1 MAEKK
6 KYNSILISGRKDE
19 TLTYSKYVKD
29 EESGESVKETL
40 DKKVNVSDELET
52 QQIKNGAITNEK
64 LAADSVGNTNLQ
76 DGSVSNEKLED
87 ESITN
92 EKLAENSITKDKLKD
107 NTIGVEKLDPELR
120 QTISAATGLPE
131 NLVETIQ
138 NVDDTL
144 KDHQSQ
150 LNNKQSQ
157 IDDNQKQ
164 ITANDEDISLLQTRS
179 TQIEETIKSI
189 AATGGAS
196 QATAVTYDNANSQL
210 SAINIQSAI
219 DELQS
224 SKIDQTSILQES
236 GEAEDKVMSQKVVS
250 TKLSDLYNNIST
262 EIPKEIGY
270 AQKIISKD
278 GSLVQWGV
286 SSVTSFIEITDFV
299 KVTGIVGV
307 PAHFYAVA
315 FYNESK
321 ELVSDYNNYLYNFG
335 GGVREIGDIFVL
347 GKEFPKAKYIRISGI
362 LTDVKIFKNAA
373 YVLGDKKLDKSSV
386 VQELG
391 DSEENVAS
399 QKCVKIEF
407 EIIKHKISSLNEK
420 IENLDQEISLH
431 ISDTWEYGGTYTG
444 SYSKVYENDIIKIR
458 ALNNKRGLKLIT
470 FKDESG
476 KELSSIEAE
485 NGGGLMQDYEAKAP
499 VKTYSISWRIVVKW
513 SNSDTSPI
521 PDNSIPYIKVVK
533 KNVDN
538 RNLIESI
545 NDSIGLS
552 SNLKTKNKD
561 SIVDAINELQDS
573 KIEYNENKTD
583 IVIIGDSIAQNISSA
598 FLRKMKSVGQH
609 NVKSYAIGGE
619 SCLDTIAHRN
629 IYPYTILPPF
639 TIPANGASAALNVIS
654 SRWLGV
660 KIAEDAISK
669 TYFNQY
675 SQGTN
680 GEEAGSYIYGTGIN
694 PWNKKYCTIGGIHG
708 YLQFNTS
715 GSNRNTNVKF
725 YRDTAGEAIT
735 FTHPQTIHE
744 DDPIDSNSI
753 IIVFMG
759 TNGGWI
765 PRDTRASF
773 EDSFAHLIEY
783 YQGIAD
789 KYGIENCLFLG
800 FYMTA
805 YVLQAVDKDVIA
817 RFKYMEAEFAKRF
830 GTHYW
835 SCYQYL
841 RNYGLE
847 DCGYAATE
855 KDIRDVV
862 QKGLTPCS
870 VRGGTDDGVHL
881 TSNASEAVANGV
893 IRKLYQLGMIDECP
907 QIAIDKTLKILT
919 GTVKTTSN
927 VGVNGIKLTFTNSSD
942 SNKVFSVTTNDDGS
956 YSLDISSG
964 TYNITADSGT
974 LNTTEITIGGNFFNE
989 ANFIKS

>member
-1 MAEKK
+1 MANDIDKTSPHYKGEFGSIYEVNQKFPSGGVEGDYVAIDGWAHYWNADRGTWCVNAQRDSYWDELITSIIEHFK
-6 KYNSILISGRKDE
+6 TIKGATYMGVATTDTVPDTTAVKMFYFALQGGKYANFGNQDVAQGINVLLTMDGKSWTVQRLISVAQELGASTTMLMSQKAITDAINRKANTADVDE
-19 TLTYSKYVKD
+19 ALAKKADRETVNTALGKKAD
-29 EESGESVKETL
+29 KETVNTALGKKADKETVNTAL
-40 DKKVNVSDELET
+40 DKK
-52 QQIKNGAITNEK
+52 
-64 LAADSVGNTNLQ
+64 ADKESV
-76 DGSVSNEKLED
+76 V
-87 ESITN
+87 
-92 EKLAENSITKDKLKD
+92 
-107 NTIGVEKLDPELR
+107 
-120 QTISAATGLPE
+120 
-131 NLVETIQ
+131 
-138 NVDDTL
+138 
-144 KDHQSQ
+144 
-150 LNNKQSQ
+150 
-157 IDDNQKQ
+157 
-164 ITANDEDISLLQTRS
+164 
-179 TQIEETIKSI
+179 
-189 AATGGAS
+189 
-196 QATAVTYDNANSQL
+196 
-210 SAINIQSAI
+210 
-219 DELQS
+219 
-224 SKIDQTSILQES
+224 QES
-236 GEAEDKVMSQKVVS
+236 GEAEDKVMSQKAVS
-250 TKLSDLYNNIST
+250 DKLSDLYNKIST

-270 AQKIISKD
+270 AQSIISKD

-286 SSVTSFIEITDFV
+286 SSVSSFIEITDFV

-347 GKEFPKAKYIRISGI
+347 GREFPKAKYIRISGV
-362 LTDVKIFKNAA
+362 LTDVKIFKSIKLDIEKLKTDV
-373 YVLGDKKLDKSSV
+373 YDKK
-386 VQELG
+386 
-391 DSEENVAS
+391 N
-399 QKCVKIEF
+399 
-407 EIIKHKISSLNEK
+407 
-420 IENLDQEISLH
+420 
-431 ISDTWEYGGTYTG
+431 
-444 SYSKVYENDIIKIR
+444 SY
-458 ALNNKRGLKLIT
+458 
-470 FKDESG
+470 
-476 KELSSIEAE
+476 
-485 NGGGLMQDYEAKAP
+485 
-499 VKTYSISWRIVVKW
+499 
-513 SNSDTSPI
+513 
-521 PDNSIPYIKVVK
+521 
-533 KNVDN
+533 
-538 RNLIESI
+538 
-545 NDSIGLS
+545 
-552 SNLKTKNKD
+552 
-561 SIVDAINELQDS
+561 
-573 KIEYNENKTD
+573 D

-694 PWNKKYCTIGGIHG
+694 PWDKKYCTIGGIHG

-715 GSNRNTNVKF
+715 VSDRNTNVKF
-725 YRDTAGEAIT
+725 YRDTDGEAIT

-805 YVLQAVDKDVIA
+805 YVLQAVDKDIIA
-817 RFKYMEAEFAKRF
+817 RFKYMEAEFAKHF

-870 VRGGTDDGVHL
+870 VRGGTDNGVHL

-956 YSLDISSG
+956 YSLGISSG

-974 LNTTEITIGGNFFNE
+974 LNTTEITIGDNVFNE

>member
-1 MAEKK
+1 MANDIDKTSPHYKGEFGSIYEVNQKFPSGGVEGDYVAIDGWAHYWNADRGTWCVNAQRDSYWDELITSIIEHFK
-6 KYNSILISGRKDE
+6 TIKGATYMGVATTDTVPDTTAVKMFYFALQGGKYANFGNQDVAQGINVLLTMDGKSWTVQRLISVAQELGASTTMLMSQKAITDSINRKANTADVDE
-19 TLTYSKYVKD
+19 ALAKKAD
-29 EESGESVKETL
+29 RETVDTALGKKADKTDMDTKLGKKADKTDMDTKLGKKADKTDMDTKLGKKL
-40 DKKVNVSDELET
+40 DKT
-52 QQIKNGAITNEK
+52 
-64 LAADSVGNTNLQ
+64 SV
-76 DGSVSNEKLED
+76 
-87 ESITN
+87 
-92 EKLAENSITKDKLKD
+92 A
-107 NTIGVEKLDPELR
+107 
-120 QTISAATGLPE
+120 
-131 NLVETIQ
+131 
-138 NVDDTL
+138 
-144 KDHQSQ
+144 
-150 LNNKQSQ
+150 
-157 IDDNQKQ
+157 
-164 ITANDEDISLLQTRS
+164 
-179 TQIEETIKSI
+179 
-189 AATGGAS
+189 
-196 QATAVTYDNANSQL
+196 
-210 SAINIQSAI
+210 
-219 DELQS
+219 
-224 SKIDQTSILQES
+224 QES

-321 ELVSDYNNYLYNFG
+321 ELVSDYNNYLYDFG

-347 GKEFPKAKYIRISGI
+347 GREFPKAKYIRISGI
-362 LTDVKIFKNAA
+362 LTDVKIFKSIKLDIEKLKTDV
-373 YVLGDKKLDKSSV
+373 YDKK
-386 VQELG
+386 
-391 DSEENVAS
+391 N
-399 QKCVKIEF
+399 
-407 EIIKHKISSLNEK
+407 
-420 IENLDQEISLH
+420 
-431 ISDTWEYGGTYTG
+431 
-444 SYSKVYENDIIKIR
+444 SY
-458 ALNNKRGLKLIT
+458 
-470 FKDESG
+470 
-476 KELSSIEAE
+476 
-485 NGGGLMQDYEAKAP
+485 
-499 VKTYSISWRIVVKW
+499 
-513 SNSDTSPI
+513 
-521 PDNSIPYIKVVK
+521 
-533 KNVDN
+533 
-538 RNLIESI
+538 
-545 NDSIGLS
+545 
-552 SNLKTKNKD
+552 
-561 SIVDAINELQDS
+561 
-573 KIEYNENKTD
+573 D

-694 PWNKKYCTIGGIHG
+694 PWDKKYCTIGGIHG

-715 GSNRNTNVKF
+715 GSDRNTNVKF
-725 YRDTAGEAIT
+725 YRDIAGEAIT

-817 RFKYMEAEFAKRF
+817 RFKYMEAEFAKHF

-870 VRGGTDDGVHL
+870 VRGGTDYGVHL

-956 YSLDISSG
+956 YSLGISSG

-974 LNTTEITIGGNFFNE
+974 LNTTEITIGGNVFNE

>member
-1 MAEKK
+1 MLTTWKNG
-6 KYNSILISGRKDE
+6 KYQPLV
-19 TLTYSKYVKD
+19 KYVTLKD
-29 EESGESVKETL
+29 LKKLSNAIDIINGDSDTKGSIKKAIKDLVGEAPEAYDTLKE
-40 DKKVNVSDELET
+40 
-52 QQIKNGAITNEK
+52 IA
-64 LAADSVGNTNLQ
+64 
-76 DGSVSNEKLED
+76 
-87 ESITN
+87 
-92 EKLAENSITKDKLKD
+92 DKLKSD
-107 NTIGVEKLDPELR
+107 DDLHKALNDAIILKASSDALNTEINRATSAETVNKNAIDGEVTRAKSAEKSLQD
-120 QTISAATGLPE
+120 
-131 NLVETIQ
+131 
-138 NVDDTL
+138 
-144 KDHQSQ
+144 
-150 LNNKQSQ
+150 
-157 IDDNQKQ
+157 Q
-164 ITANDEDISLLQTRS
+164 ITSNDSDITNLTAKHESLSRKVQG
-179 TQIEETIKSI
+179 I
-189 AATGGAS
+189 AVTGGAS
-196 QATAVTYDNANSQL
+196 TATNVTYNNDGSGLTAENAQD
-210 SAINIQSAI
+210 AI
-219 DELQS
+219 DELQG
-224 SKIDQTSILQES
+224 SKIDKTSITQVS
-236 GEAEDKVMSQKVVS
+236 GDSEELVMSQKSVS
-250 TKLSDLYNNIST
+250 TKINELYENISI

-270 AQKIISKD
+270 AQKVIDSNGNI
-278 GSLVQWGV
+278 VQWGP
-286 SSVTSFIEITDFV
+286 SSVTSLIEITDFV

-307 PAHFYAVA
+307 NAQFYAVA

-335 GGVREIGDIFVL
+335 GGVREIGDILIL
-347 GKEFPKAKYIRISGI
+347 GREFPNAKYIRISGI
-362 LTDVKIFKNAA
+362 LTDVKIFKSSIFFLEN
-373 YVLGDKKLDKSSV
+373 KKLDKSNV
-386 VQELG
+386 VSELG
-391 DSEENVAS
+391 DSETKVLS
-399 QKCVKIEF
+399 QKFVKTNIESIKESVNNIK
-407 EIIKHKISSLNEK
+407 EIVVSM
-420 IENLDQEISLH
+420 H
-431 ISDTWEYGGTYTG
+431 ISDTWEYGKMYTG
-444 SYSKVYENDIIKIR
+444 SYFNVYENDIIKLH
-458 ALNNKRGLKLIT
+458 ALNNQKGLKLVT

-476 KELSSIEAE
+476 KELSSIEAV
-485 NGGGLMQDYEAKAP
+485 NGGGSMHDYKAKAP
-499 VKTYSISWRIVVKW
+499 AKTHSISWRIFVKW
-513 SNSDTSPI
+513 WPNSDTSPI
-521 PDNSIPYIKVVK
+521 PDSYIPYIKVVK
-533 KNVDN
+533 NNVDN

-545 NDSIGLS
+545 NDSIGLI

-561 SIVDAINELQDS
+561 CIVDAINELVDNSSISYYKS
-573 KIEYNENKTD
+573 KRD

-598 FLRKMKSVGQH
+598 FLKKMKSIGQH
-609 NVKSYAIGGE
+609 EVKSYAIGGE

-680 GEEAGSYIYGTGIN
+680 GEEAGKYSTGIN
-694 PWNKKYCTIGGIHG
+694 PWDRKYCTIGGVHG

-715 GSNRNTNVKF
+715 GGDRNTNVKF

-744 DDPIDSNSI
+744 DDPIDGNSI

-759 TNGGWI
+759 TNSGWV
-765 PRDTRASF
+765 PRDTKENF
-773 EDSFAHLIEY
+773 ESSFAYLIEY

-805 YVLQAVDKDVIA
+805 YVLQASDKVVIA
-817 RFKYMEAEFAKRF
+817 RFKYMESEFAKHF

-870 VRGGTDDGVHL
+870 VRGGTDNGVHL

-907 QIAIDKTLKILT
+907 QIDIDKTLKILT
-919 GTVKTTSN
+919 GTVKTTEDI
-927 VGVNGIKLTFTNSSD
+927 GVNGITLTFTNSSD
-942 SNKVFSVTTNDDGS
+942 SNKVFSVTTNNDGS
-956 YSLDISSG
+956 YSLGISSG

-974 LNTTEITIGGNFFNE
+974 LNTTEITIGDNVFNE
-989 ANFIKS
+989 ANFIKSQNSKSLSS

>member
-1 MAEKK
+1 MHISDSWEYGKIYNGEYSDVYENDVIQLYALKNEKGIK
-6 KYNSILISGRKDE
+6 LLSFKDEYGNELSSILSE
-19 TLTYSKYVKD
+19 
-29 EESGESVKETL
+29 
-40 DKKVNVSDELET
+40 
-52 QQIKNGAITNEK
+52 
-64 LAADSVGNTNLQ
+64 
-76 DGSVSNEKLED
+76 DGGGSM
-87 ESITN
+87 
-92 EKLAENSITKDKLKD
+92 
-107 NTIGVEKLDPELR
+107 
-120 QTISAATGLPE
+120 QTSEISAPART
-131 NLVETIQ
+131 
-138 NVDDTL
+138 
-144 KDHQSQ
+144 
-150 LNNKQSQ
+150 
-157 IDDNQKQ
+157 
-164 ITANDEDISLLQTRS
+164 
-179 TQIEETIKSI
+179 KSI
-189 AATGGAS
+189 SWHIVVKWHTEGDIPTIFIPHINVIKKS
-196 QATAVTYDNANSQL
+196 SENRRHIENISDNVIGSRNNL
-210 SAINIQSAI
+210 KTENRENVVSAIN
-219 DELQS
+219 ELQD
-224 SKIDQTSILQES
+224 SKIEYN
-236 GEAEDKVMSQKVVS
+236 
-250 TKLSDLYNNIST
+250 DLST
-262 EIPKEIGY
+262 EIPKEIEY

-315 FYNESK
+315 FYSKSK

-362 LTDVKIFKNAA
+362 LTDVKIFKSIKLDIEKLKADV
-373 YVLGDKKLDKSSV
+373 YDKK
-386 VQELG
+386 
-391 DSEENVAS
+391 N
-399 QKCVKIEF
+399 
-407 EIIKHKISSLNEK
+407 
-420 IENLDQEISLH
+420 
-431 ISDTWEYGGTYTG
+431 
-444 SYSKVYENDIIKIR
+444 SY
-458 ALNNKRGLKLIT
+458 
-470 FKDESG
+470 
-476 KELSSIEAE
+476 
-485 NGGGLMQDYEAKAP
+485 
-499 VKTYSISWRIVVKW
+499 
-513 SNSDTSPI
+513 
-521 PDNSIPYIKVVK
+521 
-533 KNVDN
+533 
-538 RNLIESI
+538 
-545 NDSIGLS
+545 
-552 SNLKTKNKD
+552 
-561 SIVDAINELQDS
+561 
-573 KIEYNENKTD
+573 D

-694 PWNKKYCTIGGIHG
+694 PWDKKYCTIGGIHG

-715 GSNRNTNVKF
+715 GSDRNTNVKF

-800 FYMTA
+800 FYTTA
-805 YVLQAVDKDVIA
+805 YLLQAVDKDVIA

-956 YSLDISSG
+956 YSLGISSG

-974 LNTTEITIGGNFFNE
+974 LNTTEITIGGNVFNE